1 MDNNHQAL
9 FTYCVRLGDNALVLA
24 QRLCEWCGHGP
35 ILEEDIAIS
44 NMGLD
49 LLGQSRALYSYA
61 ATLEGAGRTEDDLA
75 FHRNERQFLNRCLL
89 EQPNGDFAVTMMK
102 SFLYSSMAY
111 LQFRELSRSKDETIS
126 GIAAKALKELTY
138 HVRHTS
144 QWVIRLGDGTDE
156 SHQRIANA
164 LQELWGFADELF
176 EMDEVDRMLI
186 NAGVACDLD
195 VLRTE
200 WNQMVE
206 EVLTQAQ
213 LSVPNLVGYRSKG
226 GFKGIHTEHLG
237 HMLSEM
243 QYLPRAYPDAKW

>member
-1 MDNNHQAL
+1 MENNQQAL
-9 FTYCVRLGDNALVLA
+9 FTYCVRLADNALVLA

-49 LLGQSRALYSYA
+49 LLGQARGLYSYA
-61 ATLEGAGRTEDDLA
+61 ATIEGKGRTEDDLA

-89 EQPNGDFAVTMMK
+89 EQPNGDFAMTMMR

-111 LQFRELSRSKDETIS
+111 LQYRELTLSKDETIS

-144 QWVIRLGDGTDE
+144 QWVIRLGDGTEE
-156 SHQRIANA
+156 SHQRISNA
-164 LQELWGFADELF
+164 LQDLWGFTDELF
-176 EMDEVDRMLI
+176 EMDEVDQVLI
-186 NAGVACDLD
+186 QAGVAFDLAA
-195 VLRTE
+195 LKSE
-200 WNQMVE
+200 WEQMVN
-206 EVLTQAQ
+206 EVLAQAL
-213 LSVPNLVGYRSKG
+213 LSVPSRVGYRSKG
-226 GFKGIHTEHLG
+226 GFIGIHSEHLG
-237 HMLSEM
+237 HLLSEM